1 MGIPQPRAP
10 LPVAL
15 RGSFQVRPGA
25 RWCVCYQPLSPR
37 LGFGATFLPRL
48 QSRSR
53 SGRRG
58 VGWGIPGAEARGTG
72 FREGD
77 LVGGPGRRR
86 GRGEARSGL
95 NFCSLPSSSGP
106 SAPCPLPAP
115 RRSSGGGVTWEE
127 PRLPGGGSGG
137 GGVPSRPGRGDPN
150 AAGLNRAARRGG
162 GGCGGCRGC
171 GAAELRGA
179 GVASAPARGRRRRS
193 GWSASLLGYRCGWR
207 GLGGRGLMGDGSW
220 RRWPRWSPAKIAGW
234 RRPGE
239 ANLAF
244 GRMNEALWKRLPTP
258 PGERIG
264 RRARVCVRV
273 CLGFRAARVL
283 GAAA

>member
-1 MGIPQPRAP
+1 MGIPQPCAP
-10 LPVAL
+10 LPGAL
-15 RGSFQVRPGA
+15 RGSFQARLGA
-25 RWCVCYQPLSPR
+25 GWCVCYPPLSPR
-37 LGFGATFLPRL
+37 LGFGATFLPWL
-48 QSRSR
+48 QSRGCP
-53 SGRRG
+53 GRGG
-58 VGWGIPGAEARGTG
+58 VGWGIPGSEARGTG

-77 LVGGPGRRR
+77 RVGGPGRRR
-86 GRGEARSGL
+86 GRGEARSCL
-95 NFCSLPSSSGP
+95 NFCSPPSSSRP

-115 RRSSGGGVTWEE
+115 RRSSGGGVTREE
-127 PRLPGGGSGG
+127 PALPGGGGGG
-137 GGVPSRPGRGDPN
+137 GGVPSRPGRGERS
-150 AAGLNRAARRGG
+150 AAGLSRAAWRGD
-162 GGCGGCRGC
+162 GGCG
-171 GAAELRGA
+171 ATELRGA
-179 GVASAPARGRRRRS
+179 WVSSAPARGRRRRL

-220 RRWPRWSPAKIAGW
+220 RRWPPWSPLKIAGC

-244 GRMNEALWKRLPTP
+244 GRMNETLWKRLPTP

-273 CLGFRAARVL
+273 CLGFGAAGVL